1 MRISGVIFDMDGLML
16 DTERIAQLSID
27 YAQERLGL
35 DLRSGL
41 PDMMG
46 MNAVQIRQVQMKR
59 FGPDFD
65 YEGVRAVRAA
75 FRQRYIQEHGIP
87 VKPGLRELIAQL
99 RQRGLRWAMATSSAA
114 QTAED
119 NLRRTGLL
127 EDFPIRVCGDM
138 VERSKPDPQIFYVAA
153 ELLHT
158 RPQETLVLEDS
169 YNGIRAAAA
178 GGFLPCMVPDLR
190 EPDEEIR
197 SLLLRRFDTLF
208 DVIPFLEE
216 MDRPAASAEG
226 PRECQTGR

>member
-1 MRISGVIFDMDGLML
+1 
-16 DTERIAQLSID
+16 
-27 YAQERLGL
+27 
-35 DLRSGL
+35 
-41 PDMMG
+41 
-46 MNAVQIRQVQMKR
+46 
-59 FGPDFD
+59 
-65 YEGVRAVRAA
+65 
-75 FRQRYIQEHGIP
+75 
-87 VKPGLRELIAQL
+87 
-99 RQRGLRWAMATSSAA
+99 
-114 QTAED
+114 
-119 NLRRTGLL
+119 
-127 EDFPIRVCGDM
+127 M
-138 VERSKPDPQIFYVAA
+138 VERSKPDPQIFYAAA

>member
-59 FGPDFD
+59 FGTDFD

-75 FRQRYIQEHGIP
+75 FRQRYIQEYGIP
-87 VKPGLRELIAQL
+87 VKPGLQELIAQL

-127 EDFPIRVCGDM
+127 EDFPLRVCGDM
-138 VERSKPDPQIFYVAA
+138 VERSKPDPQIFYAAA

-178 GGFLPCMVPDLR
+178 GG
-190 EPDEEIR
+190 
-197 SLLLRRFDTLF
+197 
-208 DVIPFLEE
+208 
-216 MDRPAASAEG
+216 
-226 PRECQTGR
+226 

>member
-1 MRISGVIFDMDGLML
+1 MGINGVIFDMDGQML

-27 YAQERLGL
+27 HAQEVLGL

-41 PDMMG
+41 PDMTG
-46 MNAVQIRQVQMKR
+46 MNAAQIRQAQMER

-65 YEGVRAVRAA
+65 YEGVGAVRAA

-87 VKPGLRELIAQL
+87 VKPGLRELVAEL
-99 RQRGLRWAMATSSAA
+99 RRRGLRWAMATSSAGPI
-114 QTAED
+114 AED

-127 EDFPIRVCGDM
+127 EDFPLRVCGDM
-138 VERSKPDPQIFYVAA
+138 VERSKPSPQIFYAAA
-153 ELLHT
+153 ELLGT

-169 YNGIRAAAA
+169 YNGIRAAAS

-190 EPDEEIR
+190 EPDEEI
-197 SLLLRRFDTLF
+197 SALLLRRFDTLF

-216 MDRPAASAEG
+216 MDRSAGPARG
-226 PRECQTGR
+226 PQERQTGK